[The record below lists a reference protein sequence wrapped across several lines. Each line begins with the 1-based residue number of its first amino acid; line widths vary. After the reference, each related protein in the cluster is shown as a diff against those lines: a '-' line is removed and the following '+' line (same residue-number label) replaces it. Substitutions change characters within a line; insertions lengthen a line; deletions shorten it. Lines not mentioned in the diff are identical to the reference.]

1 MFSFLIFL
9 TSQLNEFISEGKF
22 TMPDNKLKIDSLL
35 PQFNLLGTDGNSY
48 SSEGFKNKN
57 ILIVIFSCNHC
68 PYVQAYE
75 ERMIDLQ
82 KEFKDRGV
90 QIVAINSNDDS
101 KYPEDSFDEMK
112 KRAVERKFNFP
123 YLRDETQKIA
133 KAFGASHT
141 PQIFLFNKERK
152 LKYEGKIDDNWQ
164 EPDRVQ
170 NHYLRDAIT
179 EVLDEREVSIPET
192 FSIGCTIKWKEMF

>member
-1 MFSFLIFL
+1 
-9 TSQLNEFISEGKF
+9 
-22 TMPDNKLKIDSLL
+22 MPDNKLKIDSLL
-35 PQFNLLGTDGNSY
+35 PQFNLPGTDGNSY

-57 ILIVIFSCNHC
+57 IMIVIFSCNHC

-75 ERMIDLQ
+75 ERMINLQ

-192 FSIGCTIKWKEMF
+192 FSIGCTIKWKEML

>member
-1 MFSFLIFL
+1 
-9 TSQLNEFISEGKF
+9 
-22 TMPDNKLKIDSLL
+22 MPDNKLKINSFL
-35 PQFNLLGTDGNSY
+35 PQFNLTGTDGNSY

>member
-1 MFSFLIFL
+1 
-9 TSQLNEFISEGKF
+9 
-22 TMPDNKLKIDSLL
+22 MPDNKLKIDSLL
-35 PQFNLLGTDGNSY
+35 PQFNLPGTDGNSY

-75 ERMIDLQ
+75 ERMINLQ

-90 QIVAINSNDDS
+90 QIVAINSNYDS

-192 FSIGCTIKWKEMF
+192 FSIGCTIKWKEML

>member
-1 MFSFLIFL
+1 
-9 TSQLNEFISEGKF
+9 
-22 TMPDNKLKIDSLL
+22 MPDNKLKIDSLL
-35 PQFNLLGTDGNSY
+35 PQFNLPGTDGNSY

-57 ILIVIFSCNHC
+57 IMIVIFSCNHC

-192 FSIGCTIKWKEMF
+192 FSIGCTIKWKEML

>member
-1 MFSFLIFL
+1 
-9 TSQLNEFISEGKF
+9 
-22 TMPDNKLKIDSLL
+22 MPDNKLKIDSLL
-35 PQFNLLGTDGNSY
+35 PQFNLSGTDGNSY

-192 FSIGCTIKWKEMF
+192 FSIGCTIKWKEML